1 MQDQWPGSC
10 KVRVFGILQAWLY
23 VLSRSHRS
31 SVWRYP
37 MRHSNVPS
45 AAGRTPRFLPGMI
58 ARVVCRWMPAVC
70 AVVLIGVMVSGGST
84 SYGAPTGTEL
94 PALEI
99 EEAGRTIFLPLVTA
113 DPRLTPE
120 QAAEYVADNT
130 YTDPKFLLPPDDP
143 LRDHIQ
149 ETAAH
154 AFEFIT
160 ELNVIDITKQAAPER
175 FRDYVGIGDIR
186 VGLYVT
192 DSMIVQVPIMTLPA
206 GERLTHEE
214 YVAIGRAVLNM
225 EEERYGSVNGFYKK
239 TGFLP
244 QFDILSNSEV
254 QYLMLGFASPPIDN
268 AQEYE
273 RLMLDDRGRLII
285 EDVDLPGPIEKN

>member
-10 KVRVFGILQAWLY
+10 EVRVFGILQAWLY

-37 MRHSNVPS
+37 MRHSNVSP

-94 PALEI
+94 PARET

-113 DPRLTPE
+113 DPRLTLE

-143 LRDHIQ
+143 LRDHIK
-149 ETAAH
+149 ETAVH
-154 AFEFIT
+154 AFKFIT
-160 ELNVIDITKQAAPER
+160 ELDVISITREAAPEEYQ
-175 FRDYVGIGDIR
+175 DYVGIGDIR

-192 DSMIVQVPIMTLPA
+192 NSFLVQVPIMTLPA

-214 YVAIGRAVLNM
+214 YAAIVKAVRNV
-225 EEERYGSVNGFYKK
+225 EKERYELGFYKA
-239 TGFLP
+239 TGFTSS
-244 QFDILSNSEV
+244 FNILSNSQV
-254 QYLMLGFASPPIDN
+254 QYLMLTFGSPPIDN

-273 RLMLDDRGRLII
+273 RLMLDERGSLII

>member
-1 MQDQWPGSC
+1 
-10 KVRVFGILQAWLY
+10 
-23 VLSRSHRS
+23 
-31 SVWRYP
+31 
-37 MRHSNVPS
+37 MRHSNVPP
-45 AAGRTPRFLPGMI
+45 AAGCTPRFLPGMI
-58 ARVVCRWMPAVC
+58 ARVVSRWMLAVC

-99 EEAGRTIFLPLVTA
+99 EEAGRTVFLPLVTA

-120 QAAEYVADNT
+120 QAAKYVADNT
-130 YTDPKFLLPPDDP
+130 YTDPKFLLSPDDP

-160 ELNVIDITKQAAPER
+160 ELNVIDITKQAAPEEYR
-175 FRDYVGIGDIR
+175 GYVGIGDIR

-214 YVAIGRAVLNM
+214 YVAIVRAVRSM
-225 EEERYGSVNGFYKK
+225 EEERYGDGFYK

-244 QFDILSNSEV
+244 QFNILSNSEV